1 MRTTV
6 HYQEQLP
13 LTSNANALKWEV
25 RERKPAMDLF
35 CVSHIPGKHSG
46 YGYIKGMPIEL
57 GNLKT
62 GYT

>member
-25 RERKPAMDLF
+25 RKRKPTVDLLSA
-35 CVSHIPGKHSG
+35 SHTAGKHSG
-46 YGYIKGMPIEL
+46 YG
-57 GNLKT
+57 
-62 GYT
+62 

>member
-25 RERKPAMDLF
+25 RKRKPTVDLLSA
-35 CVSHIPGKHSG
+35 SHIAGKHSG
-46 YGYIKGMPIEL
+46 YG
-57 GNLKT
+57 
-62 GYT
+62 